1 LGTDDDGILLWLNDR
16 SAAATG
22 YARDF
27 LLNYNDPTAS
37 IDGKPVTSAG
47 LYQLYA
53 GAAAA
58 RLIGVDQSDPR
69 VPDVIGIAQ
78 YGVVYTG
85 KKSAK
90 VGASAYRHYRRIQLL
105 RQLHQPLRLQAV
117 IVHRGHA
124 DDSGAK
130 INDVPGP

>member
-1 LGTDDDGILLWLNDR
+1 MKTRKMKSKIGRPLVALGTDDDGILLWLNDR

-85 KKSAK
+85 N
-90 VGASAYRHYRRIQLL
+90 R
-105 RQLHQPLRLQAV
+105 
-117 IVHRGHA
+117 
-124 DDSGAK
+124 
-130 INDVPGP
+130 